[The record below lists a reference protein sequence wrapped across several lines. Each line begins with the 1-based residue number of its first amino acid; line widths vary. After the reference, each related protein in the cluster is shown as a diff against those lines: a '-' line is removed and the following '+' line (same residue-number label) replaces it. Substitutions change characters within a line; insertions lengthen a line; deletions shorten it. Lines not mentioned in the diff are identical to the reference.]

1 MNLFTKQ
8 THRLRNEFIP
18 PVTSEGG
25 GRGRARLGV
34 WDCQGHIAI
43 FKIDNQQGPTV
54 KKNNKNNKLILK
66 RRIS

>member
-18 PVTSEGG
+18 PVTSW
-25 GRGRARLGV
+25 GV
-34 WDCQGHIAI
+34 EWGLDWEFGIAKDTLLI

-54 KKNNKNNKLILK
+54 KNNNKNNKLILK
-66 RRIS
+66 RRVS